1 MKYAYAGDR
10 DLSVTILDFL
20 IEQGHRPSALLVTE
34 PGKATHA
41 EDLIAKSNL
50 DSSFIFSG
58 NEFRSPD
65 SISILKSLEIDYI
78 IGIHFP
84 YLIPKEVLDIP
95 KVGFLNLHPAYL
107 PYNKGWHTPSW
118 AIIEGTPYGATLHFM
133 TEELDAGNIIH
144 QKMCK
149 VLPNDT
155 ANSLYQ
161 RVKQTEVET
170 FMEAFP
176 ELLSLTPQ
184 SIAQQG
190 NGTSHT
196 KKQLQAVQEINLD
209 SGYKAAEL
217 IDKLRGLTTN
227 NIKEG
232 AYFIKDGRKYFIQVR
247 IEGE

>member
-20 IEQGHRPSALLVTE
+20 IEQGYKPSALFVSE
-34 PGKATHA
+34 PGRATHA
-41 EDLIAKSNL
+41 EELISKSEL
-50 DSSFIFSG
+50 DSSLIFSG
-58 NEFRSPD
+58 NEF
-65 SISILKSLEIDYI
+65 KSAEGIEMLRTLNIDYI

-84 YLIPKEVLDIP
+84 YLVPKEVLDIP
-95 KVGFLNLHPAYL
+95 KIGFLNLHPAYL

-144 QKMCK
+144 QKICK
-149 VLPNDT
+149 VLPDDT

-161 RVKQTEVET
+161 RVKQTEIET
-170 FMEAFP
+170 FIEAFP
-176 ELLSLTPQ
+176 NLLSQSPQSTPQ
-184 SIAQQG
+184 LGS
-190 NGTSHT
+190 GTSHT
-196 KKQLQAVQEINLD
+196 KKQLQTIQEINLG
-209 SGYKAAEL
+209 STYQAAEL

-232 AYFIKDGRKYFIQVR
+232 AYFIKDGKKYFVQVR
-247 IEGE
+247 IESE